1 MNSLN
6 PFGDPVFGYL
16 RVLARTHVARLAEA
30 RRQRDAG
37 ASAIELAIIT
47 AVLVILAVAIGIVI
61 SNVVKNKCSTIAAQG
76 GGGGSCP

>member
-1 MNSLN
+1 MNRLN
-6 PFGDPVFGYL
+6 PLGNPVFGYL
-16 RVLARTHVARLAEA
+16 RTVAGLHLARLAQA

-61 SNVVKNKCSTIAAQG
+61 SNVVKNKCTTIAAQG
-76 GGGGSCP
+76 GGSGSCP